1 MKIQMIEVRS
11 SYKRKQ
17 VNIDKAVPN
26 SEVSRLLQLHYR
38 YLHSR
43 LVKSDRDEGI
53 FNDTYLKL
61 TYNYN
66 PSKDFIE
73 QYIYYFQLLKGAYYR
88 DDKVAN
94 YYVELVEV
102 YDKVDT
108 AEYSDT
114 SFSSE
119 LDTAQPKRDK
129 RKLTDLKKE
138 IQSYAISQ
146 KAYKRKTIKSDKK
159 S

>member
-1 MKIQMIEVRS
+1 MKIQMNEVRS
-11 SYKRKQ
+11 SYKRIQ
-17 VNIDKAVPN
+17 INIDKSIPN

-38 YLHSR
+38 YLHSH
-43 LVKSDRDEGI
+43 LVKSDWDEGI

-73 QYIYYFQLLKGAYYR
+73 QYIYYFKLLKGAYNR

-108 AEYSDT
+108 ADYSDT

>member
-1 MKIQMIEVRS
+1 MNEVRS
-11 SYKRKQ
+11 SYQRKQ
-17 VNIDKAVPN
+17 VNINKAIPN
-26 SEVSRLLQLHYR
+26 SEVNRLLQLHYK

-43 LVKSDRDEGI
+43 LVKSDRDEAV

-73 QYIYYFQLLKGAYYR
+73 QYIYYFNLLKGAYYR

-108 AEYSDT
+108 ADNSDT
-114 SFSSE
+114 SYYSE
-119 LDTAQPKRDK
+119 DTSKPKDK
-129 RKLTDLKKE
+129 KKLTDLKKE

-146 KAYKRKTIKSDKK
+146 KTYKRKAKNSKA
-159 S
+159 

>member
-1 MKIQMIEVRS
+1 MNEMWS

-17 VNIDKAVPN
+17 VNIDKAIPN
-26 SEVSRLLQLHYR
+26 IEVSRLLKLHYK
-38 YLHSR
+38 YLHSL

-66 PSKDFIE
+66 PAKDFIE
-73 QYIYYFQLLKGAYYR
+73 QYIYYFKLLKGAYYR

-94 YYVELVEV
+94 YYMELVEV

-108 AEYSDT
+108 VSGADT
-114 SFSSE
+114 TTDSE
-119 LDTAQPKRDK
+119 DTPKPKDK
-129 RKLTDLKKE
+129 MSDLKNR
-138 IQSYAISQ
+138 IQNYAVSQ
-146 KAYKRKTIKSDKK
+146 KSYKRKANKLQQG
-159 S
+159 

>member
-1 MKIQMIEVRS
+1 M
-11 SYKRKQ
+11 
-17 VNIDKAVPN
+17 
-26 SEVSRLLQLHYR
+26 
-38 YLHSR
+38 
-43 LVKSDRDEGI
+43 
-53 FNDTYLKL
+53 
-61 TYNYN
+61 
-66 PSKDFIE
+66 
-73 QYIYYFQLLKGAYYR
+73 
-88 DDKVAN
+88 AN

-108 AEYSDT
+108 AVYSDT

-146 KAYKRKTIKSDKK
+146 KAYKRKAIKSDKK
-159 S
+159 GWEIENLLEPKVEGS

>member
-1 MKIQMIEVRS
+1 MNEVRI
-11 SYKRKQ
+11 SYQRKQ
-17 VNIDKAVPN
+17 VNINKAIPN
-26 SEVSRLLQLHYR
+26 SEVNRLLQLHYK

-43 LVKSDRDEGI
+43 LVKSDKDEAV

-108 AEYSDT
+108 ADNSDT
-114 SFSSE
+114 SYNSSE
-119 LDTAQPKRDK
+119 DKPKEK

-146 KAYKRKTIKSDKK
+146 KAYKKRTKK
-159 S
+159 DN

>member
-1 MKIQMIEVRS
+1 MKIQMNEVWS

-17 VNIDKAVPN
+17 VNIDKAIPN
-26 SEVSRLLQLHYR
+26 SEVSRLLQLHYK
-38 YLHSR
+38 YLHSL
-43 LVKSDRDEGI
+43 LVKSDSDEGV

-66 PSKDFIE
+66 PAKDFIE
-73 QYIYYFQLLKGAYYR
+73 QYIYCFKLLKGAYYR

-108 AEYSDT
+108 ADNSDT
-114 SFSSE
+114 SYNSSE
-119 LDTAQPKRDK
+119 DKPKER

-146 KAYKRKTIKSDKK
+146 KAYKRKAIKSDKK

>member
-1 MKIQMIEVRS
+1 MNEVRS
-11 SYKRKQ
+11 SYQRKQ
-17 VNIDKAVPN
+17 VNINKAIPN
-26 SEVSRLLQLHYR
+26 SEVNRLLQLHYK

-43 LVKSDRDEGI
+43 LVKSDKDEGV

-108 AEYSDT
+108 ADNSDT
-114 SFSSE
+114 SYNSSE
-119 LDTAQPKRDK
+119 DKPKEK

-146 KAYKRKTIKSDKK
+146 KAYKKRTKK
-159 S
+159 DN

>member
-1 MKIQMIEVRS
+1 M
-11 SYKRKQ
+11 
-17 VNIDKAVPN
+17 
-26 SEVSRLLQLHYR
+26 
-38 YLHSR
+38 
-43 LVKSDRDEGI
+43 
-53 FNDTYLKL
+53 
-61 TYNYN
+61 
-66 PSKDFIE
+66 
-73 QYIYYFQLLKGAYYR
+73 
-88 DDKVAN
+88 AN

-108 AEYSDT
+108 ADYSDT

-119 LDTAQPKRDK
+119 LDTAQPKKDK

-159 S
+159 SWEIENLSEPKVEGSQIGKISSVATLWSVPK

>member
-1 MKIQMIEVRS
+1 MKIQMNEVWS

-17 VNIDKAVPN
+17 VNIDKAIPN
-26 SEVSRLLQLHYR
+26 SEVCRLLQLHYR

-73 QYIYYFQLLKGAYYR
+73 QYIYYFKLLKGAYYR

-108 AEYSDT
+108 ADYSDT
-114 SFSSE
+114 SFSI
-119 LDTAQPKRDK
+119 DTEQPKKDK

-146 KAYKRKTIKSDKK
+146 KAYKRKAIKSDKK

>member
-1 MKIQMIEVRS
+1 MMIQMIEVRS
-11 SYKRKQ
+11 SYQRKQ
-17 VNIDKAVPN
+17 VNIDKAISN
-26 SEVSRLLQLHYR
+26 SEVTRLLQLHYK

-43 LVKSDRDEGI
+43 LVKSDKDEGI

-73 QYIYYFQLLKGAYYR
+73 QFIYYFKLLKGAYYR
-88 DDKVAN
+88 DNRVFN

-108 AEYSDT
+108 ADYSNA
-114 SFSSE
+114 SSE
-119 LDTAQPKRDK
+119 DNPKPKDK
-129 RKLTDLKKE
+129 KTLTNLKKE
-138 IQSYAISQ
+138 IQSYAIS
-146 KAYKRKTIKSDKK
+146 KKTYKRKAKNNKA
-159 S
+159 

>member
-1 MKIQMIEVRS
+1 MKIQMNEVWS

-17 VNIDKAVPN
+17 VNIDKAIPN
-26 SEVSRLLQLHYR
+26 SEVSRLLQLHYK
-38 YLHSR
+38 YLHSH

-73 QYIYYFQLLKGAYYR
+73 QYIYYFKLLKGAYYR

-108 AEYSDT
+108 AVYSDT

-146 KAYKRKTIKSDKK
+146 KAYKRKAIKSDKK

>member
-1 MKIQMIEVRS
+1 MNEVWS

-17 VNIDKAVPN
+17 VNIDKAIPN
-26 SEVSRLLQLHYR
+26 SEVSRLLQLHYK

-73 QYIYYFQLLKGAYYR
+73 QYIYYFKLLKGAYYR

-108 AEYSDT
+108 AVYSDT

>member
-17 VNIDKAVPN
+17 INIDKAIPN

-73 QYIYYFQLLKGAYYR
+73 QYIYYFKLLKGAYQR

-108 AEYSDT
+108 ADYSDT
-114 SFSSE
+114 SFSSDIDE
-119 LDTAQPKRDK
+119 PKKNK

-146 KAYKRKTIKSDKK
+146 KAYKRKAIKSDKK

>member
-1 MKIQMIEVRS
+1 MNEVRS
-11 SYKRKQ
+11 SYQRKQ
-17 VNIDKAVPN
+17 VNINKAIPN
-26 SEVSRLLQLHYR
+26 SEVNRLLQLHYK

-43 LVKSDRDEGI
+43 LVKSDSDEGI

-66 PSKDFIE
+66 PAKDFIE

-108 AEYSDT
+108 ADNSDT
-114 SFSSE
+114 NYNSSE
-119 LDTAQPKRDK
+119 DKPKEK

-146 KAYKRKTIKSDKK
+146 KAYKKRTKK
-159 S
+159 DN

>member
-1 MKIQMIEVRS
+1 MIEVRS

-17 VNIDKAVPN
+17 VNIDKATYN

-38 YLHSR
+38 YLHSK
-43 LVKSDRDEGI
+43 LVKSEKDEGI

-66 PSKDFIE
+66 PAKDFIE
-73 QYIYYFQLLKGAYYR
+73 QYIYYFKLLKGAYYR

-108 AEYSDT
+108 ADNTSYSD
-114 SFSSE
+114 E
-119 LDTAQPKRDK
+119 DAPKPKDK
-129 RKLTDLKKE
+129 MSDLKNK
-138 IQSYAISQ
+138 IQNYAVSQ
-146 KAYKRKTIKSDKK
+146 KSYKRKAN
-159 S
+159 

>member
-1 MKIQMIEVRS
+1 MNEVRS
-11 SYKRKQ
+11 SYQRKQ
-17 VNIDKAVPN
+17 VNINKAIPN
-26 SEVSRLLQLHYR
+26 SEVNRLLQLHYK

-43 LVKSDRDEGI
+43 LVKSDKDEAV

-108 AEYSDT
+108 ADNSDT
-114 SFSSE
+114 SYNSSE
-119 LDTAQPKRDK
+119 DKPKEK

-146 KAYKRKTIKSDKK
+146 KAYKKRTKK
-159 S
+159 DN

>member
-1 MKIQMIEVRS
+1 MIEVRS

-17 VNIDKAVPN
+17 VNIDKAIPN
-26 SEVSRLLQLHYR
+26 SEVSRLLQLHYK

-43 LVKSDRDEGI
+43 LVKSDWDEGI

-66 PSKDFIE
+66 PSRDFIE

-108 AEYSDT
+108 AVYSDT

-138 IQSYAISQ
+138 IQSYA
-146 KAYKRKTIKSDKK
+146 KNEYKRKKLCKK
-159 S
+159 

>member
-1 MKIQMIEVRS
+1 MNEVRS
-11 SYKRKQ
+11 SYQRKQ
-17 VNIDKAVPN
+17 VNINKAIPN
-26 SEVSRLLQLHYR
+26 SEVNRLLQLHYK

-43 LVKSDRDEGI
+43 LVKSDKDEAV

-73 QYIYYFQLLKGAYYR
+73 QYIYYFNLLKGAYYR

-108 AEYSDT
+108 ADNSDT
-114 SFSSE
+114 SYCSE
-119 LDTAQPKRDK
+119 DKPKDK
-129 RKLTDLKKE
+129 KKLTDLKNE
-138 IQSYAISQ
+138 ILSYAIS
-146 KAYKRKTIKSDKK
+146 KKSYKRKAKNSKA
-159 S
+159 

>member
-1 MKIQMIEVRS
+1 M
-11 SYKRKQ
+11 
-17 VNIDKAVPN
+17 
-26 SEVSRLLQLHYR
+26 
-38 YLHSR
+38 
-43 LVKSDRDEGI
+43 
-53 FNDTYLKL
+53 
-61 TYNYN
+61 
-66 PSKDFIE
+66 
-73 QYIYYFQLLKGAYYR
+73 
-88 DDKVAN
+88 AN

-108 AEYSDT
+108 ADYSDT

-146 KAYKRKTIKSDKK
+146 KAYKRKAIKSDKK
-159 S
+159 SWEIENLSEPKVEGSQISKAIRIATMRSVPK

>member
-1 MKIQMIEVRS
+1 MQMNEVWS
-11 SYKRKQ
+11 SYRRKQ
-17 VNIDKAVPN
+17 VNIDKAIPN
-26 SEVSRLLQLHYR
+26 SEVNRLLQLHYR

-43 LVKSDRDEGI
+43 LVKCGRDEGI

-73 QYIYYFQLLKGAYYR
+73 QYIYYFKLLKGAYYR

-108 AEYSDT
+108 ADYSDT
-114 SFSSE
+114 SFSI
-119 LDTAQPKRDK
+119 DTPKPNKDK

-146 KAYKRKTIKSDKK
+146 KAYKRKAIKSDKK

>member
-1 MKIQMIEVRS
+1 MNEVWS

-17 VNIDKAVPN
+17 VNIDKAIPN
-26 SEVSRLLQLHYR
+26 SEVSRLLQLHYK

-73 QYIYYFQLLKGAYYR
+73 QYIYYFKLLKGAYYR

-108 AEYSDT
+108 ISGADT
-114 SFSSE
+114 TTDSE
-119 LDTAQPKRDK
+119 DNPKPKDK
-129 RKLTDLKKE
+129 KKLTDLKKE
-138 IQSYAISQ
+138 IQSYADTQ
-146 KAYKRKTIKSDKK
+146 KSYKRKAKNSKT
-159 S
+159 

>member
-1 MKIQMIEVRS
+1 MKIQMNEVRS
-11 SYKRKQ
+11 SYKRIQ
-17 VNIDKAVPN
+17 INIDKSIPN

-43 LVKSDRDEGI
+43 LVKSDWDEGI

-73 QYIYYFQLLKGAYYR
+73 QYIYYFKLLKGAYNR

-108 AEYSDT
+108 ADYSDT

>member
-1 MKIQMIEVRS
+1 MNEVRS
-11 SYKRKQ
+11 SYQRKQ
-17 VNIDKAVPN
+17 VNINKAIPN
-26 SEVSRLLQLHYR
+26 SEVNRLLQLHYK

-43 LVKSDRDEGI
+43 LVKSDKDEAI

-73 QYIYYFQLLKGAYYR
+73 QYIYYFNLLKGAYYR

-108 AEYSDT
+108 ADNSDT
-114 SFSSE
+114 SYYSE
-119 LDTAQPKRDK
+119 DKPKDK
-129 RKLTDLKKE
+129 KKLTDLKKE

-146 KAYKRKTIKSDKK
+146 KAYKRKATNSKT
-159 S
+159 

>member
-1 MKIQMIEVRS
+1 MNEVRS
-11 SYKRKQ
+11 SYQRKQ
-17 VNIDKAVPN
+17 VNINKAIPN
-26 SEVSRLLQLHYR
+26 SEVNRLLQLHYK

-43 LVKSDRDEGI
+43 LVKSDKDEAI

-73 QYIYYFQLLKGAYYR
+73 QYIYYFNLLKGAYYR

-108 AEYSDT
+108 ADNSDT
-114 SFSSE
+114 SYYSE
-119 LDTAQPKRDK
+119 DKPKDK
-129 RKLTDLKKE
+129 KKLTDLKKE
-138 IQSYAISQ
+138 IQSYA
-146 KAYKRKTIKSDKK
+146 KNEYKSKK
-159 S
+159 LCKK